1 MRSNEYEFKCCE
13 VDNGTPTGYRT
24 HTCGQLRITDVGK
37 KVSLCGWVQKARDKN
52 IVFIDLRDRYGITQC
67 VVDPARGAAEKALYE
82 TARKLD
88 REVVLQVKGEVI
100 ERVNKNPDRA
110 TGDIEIVTT
119 ELTVLNAAKTPPF
132 EIEVKKWKRYIVK

>member
-1 MRSNEYEFKCCE
+1 M
-13 VDNGTPTGYRT
+13 
-24 HTCGQLRITDVGK
+24 
-37 KVSLCGWVQKARDKN
+37 QKARDKN

-119 ELTVLNAAKTPPF
+119 ELTVLNSAKTPPF
-132 EIEVKKWKRYIVK
+132 EIEVKTE